1 MVMITA
7 VRQPARLLPAPL
19 QELVGRYASSPLAA
33 RLIHGSLWSLGGSL
47 ASRMFALLSA
57 VLVARMLGKATYG
70 QLGIM
75 QSTIGMF
82 GALAGFGMGTAASKF
97 VAEFR
102 HTDPARAGRVIAL
115 SSVVSWMSGITL
127 AAALVLLAPALAVS
141 ALSSPGL
148 GPYIQLSA
156 LLLLLNTVNGAQLGV
171 LCGFEAFRAVSWIN
185 GLIGLLGLPLIVGGA
200 LLFQLWGVVWGLIV
214 AQAVG
219 CLVAVR
225 IRKREA
231 ARLGVPMPSWSRA
244 ASELPLVW
252 QFALPATL
260 GCLLVNPVN
269 WACTAMLAV
278 QPHGW
283 EHVGALNA
291 ANQWYGALLW
301 FPYLIAQSVMPVLSE
316 RIGAN
321 DTARSAKVVVVSVKV
336 TAAMTLPLVIIG
348 SLLSKY
354 IMGAYGREFV
364 GDWPTLVVSLL
375 TCAVV
380 AVQVPVGNLVAASGR
395 MWNGLGMNLLWAVV
409 FLAATWLALDWGV
422 LGLALARL
430 VAYVAQGVWGGAF
443 AFLWVRS
450 STAPAVTATVETC
463 S

>member
-1 MVMITA
+1 MTTDA
-7 VRQPARLLPAPL
+7 VLRSGTRLLPKSV
-19 QELVGRYASSPLAA
+19 QEFLDRHTASPLAV
-33 RLIHGSLWSLGGSL
+33 RLIQGSLWSFGGSL
-47 ASRMFALLSA
+47 ASRVFGLLAA
-57 VLVARMLGKATYG
+57 VFVARMLGKATYG

-102 HTDPARAGRVIAL
+102 HLDPARAGRVIAL
-115 SSVVSWMSGITL
+115 SSVVSWTSGITL
-127 AAALVLLAPALAVS
+127 AAALFVLAPQLADGALA
-141 ALSSPGL
+141 SPAL
-148 GPYIQLSA
+148 GPYIRLSA

-200 LLFQLWGVVWGLIV
+200 LLFQLWGVVWGLIL
-214 AQAVG
+214 AQATG
-219 CLVAVR
+219 CLATVR
-225 IRKREA
+225 IRNREA
-231 ARLGVPMPSWSRA
+231 ARLHIPIPSWSRTG
-244 ASELPLVW
+244 SELPLVW

-278 QPHGW
+278 QPNGW

-291 ANQWYGALLW
+291 ANQWFGALLW
-301 FPYLIAQSVMPVLSE
+301 FPYLIAQSVMPILSE

-321 DTARSAKVVVVSVKV
+321 DNARSAKVVIASVKV
-336 TAAMTLPLVIIG
+336 TAAMTLPLVIVG

-354 IMGAYGREFV
+354 IMGAYGKEFV
-364 GDWPTLVVSLL
+364 GDWPTLVVSLA

-380 AVQVPVGNLVAASGR
+380 AVQVPVGNLLAASGR
-395 MWNGLGMNLLWAVV
+395 MWDGLGMNLLWAVV
-409 FLAATWLALDWGV
+409 FLVSTWFALDWGV
-422 LGLALARL
+422 LGLVSARL
-430 VAYVAQGVWGGAF
+430 VAHVAQGVWSCVF
-443 AFLWVRS
+443 AVLWVRS
-450 STAPAVTATVETC
+450 TARTPATTAETWA
-463 S
+463 

>member
-1 MVMITA
+1 ML
-7 VRQPARLLPAPL
+7 RGGGRLLPKSV
-19 QELVGRYASSPLAA
+19 QEFLERLAASPLAV
-33 RLIHGSLWSLGGSL
+33 RLIHGSLWSFGGSL
-47 ASRMFALLSA
+47 ASRVFALLSA

-115 SSVVSWMSGITL
+115 SSVVSWMSGIML
-127 AAALVLLAPALAVS
+127 AAALFVLAPWLADGALA
-141 ALSSPGL
+141 SPSL
-148 GPYIQLSA
+148 APYIRLSA

-171 LCGFEAFRAVSWIN
+171 LCGFEAFRGVSWIN
-185 GLIGLLGLPLIVGGA
+185 GLIGLLGLPLVVVGA
-200 LLFQLWGVVWGLIV
+200 LLFELWGVVWGLIL
-214 AQAVG
+214 AQAAG
-219 CLVAVR
+219 CLASVR
-225 IRKREA
+225 TRNRET
-231 ARLGVPMPSWSRA
+231 ARLQIPIPSWSKT

-278 QPHGW
+278 QPNGW

-291 ANQWYGALLW
+291 ANQWFGALLW

-316 RIGAN
+316 RIGVN
-321 DTARSAKVVVVSVKV
+321 DNARSAKVVIASVKI
-336 TAAMTLPLVIIG
+336 TAAMTLPLVILG
-348 SLLSKY
+348 SLFSKY
-354 IMGAYGREFV
+354 IMGAYGTEFV
-364 GDWPTLVVSLL
+364 ADWPTLVVSLV
-375 TCAVV
+375 TCVVV

-395 MWNGLGMNLLWAVV
+395 MWDGFGMNPLWALV
-409 FLAATWLALDWGV
+409 FLVATWYALDWGV
-422 LGLALARL
+422 LGLVSARL
-430 VAYVAQGVWGGAF
+430 VAYVAQGVWGGVF
-443 AFLWVRS
+443 AVCWMRS
-450 STAPAVTATVETC
+450 SARPARVATVETWT
-463 S
+463 

>member
-1 MVMITA
+1 MIDA
-7 VRQPARLLPAPL
+7 VRHHVRVLPRSVQGLL
-19 QELVGRYASSPLAA
+19 GRYTASPLAV

-47 ASRMFALLSA
+47 ASRVFALLSA

-115 SSVVSWMSGITL
+115 SSVVSWGSGMIL
-127 AAALVLLAPALAVS
+127 AAALFLLAPQLAGS
-141 ALSSPGL
+141 ALSSPEL
-148 GPYIQLSA
+148 GPYIRLSA
-156 LLLLLNTVNGAQLGV
+156 LLLLLNTVNGAQLGI

-185 GLIGLLGLPLIVGGA
+185 GLVGLLGLPLIVGGA
-200 LLFQLWGVVWGLIV
+200 LLFQLWGVVWGLIL

-219 CLVAVR
+219 CLASVR
-225 IRKREA
+225 IRNREA
-231 ARLGVPMPSWSRA
+231 ARLHVPIPPWSRT

-260 GCLLVNPVN
+260 GCLLVNPIN

-278 QPHGW
+278 QPRGW

-291 ANQWYGALLW
+291 ANQWFGALLW
-301 FPYLIAQSVMPVLSE
+301 FPYLIAQSVMPILSE

-321 DTARSAKVVVVSVKV
+321 DKARSAKVVVASIKV
-336 TAAMTLPLVIIG
+336 TVAMTLPLVIVG
-348 SLLSKY
+348 SLFSKY
-354 IMGAYGREFV
+354 IMGAYGKEFV
-364 GDWPTLVVSLL
+364 GDWPTLVVSLV

-395 MWNGLGMNLLWAVV
+395 MWDGLGMNFLWAVV
-409 FLAATWLALDWGV
+409 FLVATWFALDWGV
-422 LGLALARL
+422 LGLVSARL
-430 VAYVAQGVWGGAF
+430 VAYVAQGVWGCAF
-443 AFLWVRS
+443 AVLWVRS
-450 STAPAVTATVETC
+450 TTGPAPVATVETC

>member
-1 MVMITA
+1 MISA
-7 VRQPARLLPAPL
+7 VRHHVRLLPQSVQGL
-19 QELVGRYASSPLAA
+19 LGRYTASPLAV
-33 RLIHGSLWSLGGSL
+33 RLIHGSLWSFGGSL
-47 ASRMFALLSA
+47 ASRVFALLSA

-115 SSVVSWMSGITL
+115 SSVVSWGSGMML
-127 AAALVLLAPALAVS
+127 AAALFLLAPQLAGS

-148 GPYIQLSA
+148 GPYIRLSA
-156 LLLLLNTVNGAQLGV
+156 LLLLLNTVNGAQLGI
-171 LCGFEAFRAVSWIN
+171 LCGFEAFRAVSWVN
-185 GLIGLLGLPLIVGGA
+185 GFIGLLGLPLIVGGA
-200 LLFQLWGVVWGLIV
+200 LLFQLWGVVWGLIL

-219 CLVAVR
+219 CLVSVR
-225 IRKREA
+225 IRNREA
-231 ARLGVPMPSWSRA
+231 ARLHVPIPSWSRT

-260 GCLLVNPVN
+260 GCLLVNPIN

-291 ANQWYGALLW
+291 ANQWFGALLW
-301 FPYLIAQSVMPVLSE
+301 FPYLIAQSVMPILSE

-321 DTARSAKVVVVSVKV
+321 DTARSAKVVVASVKV
-336 TAAMTLPLVIIG
+336 TVAMTLPLVIVG
-348 SLLSKY
+348 SLFSKY
-354 IMGAYGREFV
+354 IMGAYGEEFV

-395 MWNGLGMNLLWAVV
+395 MWDGLGMNLLWAIV
-409 FLAATWLALDWGV
+409 FLVATWFALDWGV
-422 LGLALARL
+422 LGLVSARL
-430 VAYVAQGVWGGAF
+430 VAYVAQGVWGCAF
-443 AFLWVRS
+443 AVLWVRS
-450 STAPAVTATVETC
+450 TTGPAPAATVETC